1 VRESVSFK
9 VSRAVVLG
17 GLIIFVAVPLYV
29 ILVSSFKPLADVSG
43 EWTWWPENFTI
54 APYITMW
61 ETVPLANYFVNSVV
75 ISVSATVLALAFGIL
90 AAFAL
95 TRLRW
100 KGQRA
105 FSLTVLSTQMF
116 PGILFLL
123 PLYLIFVQIQR
134 VFGVQLIGNYGGM
147 IITYT
152 TFALPFAIWML
163 MGFFAAMPE
172 ELEEAAMIDGM
183 TRFGAFIRVI
193 LPIARPGIVA
203 VGVFAFMNAWG
214 EVLFA
219 SVLTTAETRTLAIG
233 MQAFTTNVDVRWNE
247 AMSASVVISIPVLLA
262 FLLVQK
268 HIVQG
273 LAAGAVK

>member
-1 VRESVSFK
+1 MRESVSFK

-29 ILVSSFKPLADVSG
+29 ILVSSFKPLKDVSG
-43 EWTWWPENFTI
+43 QWSWWPENFTI

-61 ETVPLANYFVNSVV
+61 ETVPLANYFVNSVI
-75 ISVSATVLALAFGIL
+75 ISVSATALALTFGIL

-172 ELEEAAMIDGM
+172 EIEEAAMIDGM
-183 TRFGAFIRVI
+183 T
-193 LPIARPGIVA
+193 
-203 VGVFAFMNAWG
+203 
-214 EVLFA
+214 
-219 SVLTTAETRTLAIG
+219 STL
-233 MQAFTTNVDVRWNE
+233 R
-247 AMSASVVISIPVLLA
+247 
-262 FLLVQK
+262 
-268 HIVQG
+268 
-273 LAAGAVK
+273 

>member
-1 VRESVSFK
+1 MRETLSFK

-17 GLIIFVAVPLYV
+17 ALIIFVAVPLYV
-29 ILVSSFKPLADVSG
+29 IVVSSFKPLKDVSG
-43 EWTWWPENFTI
+43 QWTWWPENFTI

-61 ETVPLANYFVNSVV
+61 ETVPLANYFVNSVI
-75 ISVSATVLALAFGIL
+75 ISVSATVLALTFGIL

-100 KGQRA
+100 RGQRA
-105 FSLTVLSTQMF
+105 FSLIVLSTQMF

-147 IITYT
+147 IVTYT

-193 LPIARPGIVA
+193 LPIARPAIVA

>member
-1 VRESVSFK
+1 
-9 VSRAVVLG
+9 
-17 GLIIFVAVPLYV
+17 
-29 ILVSSFKPLADVSG
+29 
-43 EWTWWPENFTI
+43 
-54 APYITMW
+54 MW
-61 ETVPLANYFVNSVV
+61 ETVPLANYFVNSVI
-75 ISVSATVLALAFGIL
+75 ISVAATALALTFGIL

-105 FSLTVLSTQMF
+105 FSLVVLSTQMF

-172 ELEEAAMIDGM
+172 ELEEAGMIDG
-183 TRFGAFIRVI
+183 
-193 LPIARPGIVA
+193 
-203 VGVFAFMNAWG
+203 
-214 EVLFA
+214 
-219 SVLTTAETRTLAIG
+219 LTTLRRLHPHHPSDRPTGNRRRRRLRLHERVGRGALRLGAHDRRHPNPLDRHAG
-233 MQAFTTNVDVRWNE
+233 LHDQRRC
-247 AMSASVVISIPVLLA
+247 AME
-262 FLLVQK
+262 
-268 HIVQG
+268 
-273 LAAGAVK
+273 

>member
-1 VRESVSFK
+1 VRESISFK

-29 ILVSSFKPLADVSG
+29 ILASSFKPLKDVSG
-43 EWTWWPENFTI
+43 EWTWWPETFTI

-61 ETVPLANYFVNSVV
+61 QTVPLANYFVNSVI
-75 ISVSATVLALAFGIL
+75 ISVSATALALTFGIL

-105 FSLTVLSTQMF
+105 FSLIVLSTQMF

-134 VFGVQLIGNYGGM
+134 WFGIQLIGNYGGM

-172 ELEEAAMIDGM
+172 ELEEAGMIDGL
-183 TRFGAFIRVI
+183 TRFGAFLRII

-219 SVLTTAETRTLAIG
+219 SVLTTADTRTLSIG

-247 AMSASVVISIPVLLA
+247 AMAASVVISIPVLLA
-262 FLLVQK
+262 FLLVQRN
-268 HIVQG
+268 IVQG

>member
-1 VRESVSFK
+1 VRETLSFK

-29 ILVSSFKPLADVSG
+29 ILVSSFKPLRDVSG
-43 EWTWWPENFTI
+43 TWTWWPENFTI
-54 APYITMW
+54 DPYITMW
-61 ETVPLANYFVNSVV
+61 ETVPLAGYFLNSVV
-75 ISVSATVLALAFGIL
+75 ISVSATALALTFGIL

-95 TRLRW
+95 TRLQWR
-100 KGQRA
+100 GQRA
-105 FSLTVLSTQMF
+105 FSLVVLSTQMF

-219 SVLTTAETRTLAIG
+219 SVLTTADTRTLSIG

-247 AMSASVVISIPVLLA
+247 AMSASVIISIPVLLA

>member
-1 VRESVSFK
+1 MRESVSFK

-43 EWTWWPENFTI
+43 QWTWWPENFTI

-219 SVLTTAETRTLAIG
+219 SVLTTADTRTLAIG

>member
-1 VRESVSFK
+1 MRETLSFK

-17 GLIIFVAVPLYV
+17 ALIIFVAVPLYV
-29 ILVSSFKPLADVSG
+29 IVVSSFKPLKDVSG
-43 EWTWWPENFTI
+43 QWTWWPENFTI

-61 ETVPLANYFVNSVV
+61 ETVPLANYFVNSVI
-75 ISVSATVLALAFGIL
+75 ISVSATALALTFGIL

-100 KGQRA
+100 RGQRA
-105 FSLTVLSTQMF
+105 FSLIVLSTQMF

-193 LPIARPGIVA
+193 LPIARPAIVA

-219 SVLTTAETRTLAIG
+219 SVLTTADTRTLAIG